1 MAISYPV
8 IGQWYSMPD
17 GALFE
22 VVALDTVDNS
32 IEIQY
37 FDGTVEE
44 LEADDWTE
52 LWIKKASAPED
63 WSGSVDIGREDY
75 VHDDDVLLAN
85 NWSDPLEI
93 IDRAE

>member
-17 GALFE
+17 GELFK
-22 VVALDTVDNS
+22 VVALDTVGNS

-44 LEADDWTE
+44 LESGDWTE
-52 LWIKKASAPED
+52 LWVKRVAAPED
-63 WSGSVDIGREDY
+63 WSGSVDVSREDIGNN
-75 VHDDDVLLAN
+75 DDGMLSTD
-85 NWSDPLEI
+85 WSDPLEF